1 MTRTPTP
8 AQRHAELEA
17 KIARWNEAY
26 HGQDNPEVS
35 DAEYDNARLELVM
48 LEKRH
53 PELKQKDGVSSQVGA
68 APNPAFGK
76 VKHRAPMLSL
86 DNVFNEGEFAQFIS
100 RIGRFLGL
108 DETQTD
114 GLKFVAEPKIDGLSI
129 SLTYEN
135 GTLTVATT
143 RGDGTTGED
152 VTANVQTIS
161 TIPQTLPA
169 PFPELLEIRG
179 EIFMSRA
186 EFLAL
191 NKQQEERG
199 EKPFANPRNAA
210 AGSLRQLD
218 ASVTARRPLGLFA
231 YGLGY
236 NTGVT
241 ITTHLEWLE
250 QLKKWGFTVNPLS
263 QAISHASDVPAYVEN
278 LAKERPD
285 LDYDIDGIV
294 FKIDAIDLQTR
305 LGFVG
310 RAPRWAIAWKFPAEQ
325 AITRL
330 NDIEIQVGRTGAL
343 TPVAHLE
350 PINVGG
356 VIVSRAT
363 LHNEDEIR
371 RLDVR
376 PGDLVRIQRAGDVI
390 PQVLGVVDADRPD
403 RAGPFHFP
411 DHCPAC
417 HAHAER
423 IGEEAVRRC
432 SGGLTCPAQ
441 TVERLIHFVSR
452 KAFDIDGLGERSIR
466 SFYELGLVQRPGDI
480 FRLHEHKERLQ
491 KLEGWGPQSVDK
503 LLQAIDD
510 RRTISLPRFI
520 YALGIRRIGERN
532 AQLLARHYQTFST
545 WHEAMLAAIESD
557 SEERAALSAIMG
569 IGPAIAEEV
578 AAFFAEEHNRD
589 ALDDLTPS
597 LTINE
602 ETGPVTDDEGSAPLS
617 GQVMVF
623 TGSLTTMSRAEAKAI
638 AERLGAQVTDSV
650 SRRTTLVVLGEKAG
664 SKAKKAHELN
674 IRTLDEAEWRTMAG
688 LPEAG

>member
-8 AQRHAELEA
+8 AQRHAELEE

-48 LEKRH
+48 LERRH

-68 APNPAFGK
+68 TPNPAFGK

-86 DNVFNEGEFAQFIS
+86 DNVFNEDEFAQFIS

-108 DETQTD
+108 DEAQTD

-152 VTANVQTIS
+152 VTANVRTIS

-191 NKQQEERG
+191 NQQQEKRG

-241 ITTHLEWLE
+241 VTTHLEWLE

-263 QAISHASDVPAYVEN
+263 RAISHASDVPAYVES

-294 FKIDAIDLQTR
+294 FKIDVIDLQTR

-390 PQVLGVVDADRPD
+390 PQVLGVVEDERPD
-403 RAGPFHFP
+403 RAEPFHFP
-411 DHCPAC
+411 DHCPVC

-480 FRLHEHKERLQ
+480 FRLHEHRERLQ

-545 WHEAMLAAIESD
+545 WHGAMLAAIETG

-617 GQVMVF
+617 GQIMVF

-664 SKAKKAHELN
+664 SKAQKAHELN
-674 IRTLDEAEWRTMAG
+674 IRTLNEAEWRTMAG
-688 LPEAG
+688 LPEAS

>member
-1 MTRTPTP
+1 MTTQTP

-26 HGQDNPEVS
+26 HGHDAPEVS
-35 DAEYDNARLELVM
+35 DALYDQTRLELVM
-48 LEKRH
+48 LEARH
-53 PELKQKDGVSSQVGA
+53 PELKRKDGASAQIGA

-76 VKHRAPMLSL
+76 VEHRAPMLSL
-86 DNVFNEGEFAQFIS
+86 DNVFNEEDFAHFIS
-100 RIGRFLGL
+100 KIGRFLGL
-108 DETQTD
+108 DNSQTD
-114 GLKFVAEPKIDGLSI
+114 ALIFIAEPKIDGLSI
-129 SLTYEN
+129 NLTYED
-135 GTLTVATT
+135 GHLTVATT
-143 RGDGTTGED
+143 RGDGTVGED
-152 VTANVQTIS
+152 VTANIRTIS
-161 TIPQTLPA
+161 TIPQQLPA
-169 PFPELLEIRG
+169 PYPAVIEIRG

-186 EFLAL
+186 AFLTL

-218 ASVTARRPLGLFA
+218 ASITARRPLGLFA
-231 YGLGY
+231 YGMGY
-236 NTGVT
+236 NTGLDV
-241 ITTHLEWLE
+241 TTHTEWLD
-250 QLKKWGFTVNPLS
+250 QLKSWGFSVNPLS
-263 QAISHASDVPAYVEN
+263 RTIHHASDVPAYVAE
-278 LAKERPD
+278 LAAARPD

-294 FKIDAIDLQTR
+294 FKLDDIALQTR

-325 AITRL
+325 ATTRL
-330 NDIEIQVGRTGAL
+330 NDIEVQVGRTGAL

-371 RLDVR
+371 RLDAR
-376 PGDLVRIQRAGDVI
+376 PGDLVQIQRAGDVI
-390 PQVLGVVDADRPD
+390 PQIVRVMDAERPN
-403 RAGPFHFP
+403 RALPFHFP
-411 DHCPAC
+411 DHCPVC

-423 IGEEAVRRC
+423 IGDEAVRRC

-466 SFYELGLVQRPGDI
+466 SFYELGLVRRPGDI
-480 FRLHEHKERLQ
+480 FRLYEHKDRLQ
-491 KLEGWGPQSVDK
+491 KLEGWGPQSVEN
-503 LLQAIDD
+503 LLNAIEA
-510 RRTISLPRFI
+510 RRTISFARFI

-532 AQLLARHYQTFST
+532 AQLLARHYHSYPI
-545 WHEAMLAAIESD
+545 WHKAMMAAQQPD
-557 SEERAALSAIMG
+557 SEERAHLSAIMG
-569 IGPAIAEEV
+569 IGPAIAEEI
-578 AAFFAEEHNRD
+578 ANFFEEEHNQE
-589 ALDDLTPS
+589 ALNDLTPA
-597 LTINE
+597 LTISE
-602 ETGPVTDDEGSAPLS
+602 ETAPTRGEGDDAPLT
-617 GQVMVF
+617 GEIMVF
-623 TGSLTTMSRAEAKAI
+623 TGSLTTMSRPEAKAI

-674 IRTLDEAEWRTMAG
+674 IRTVNEAEWRAIAG
-688 LPEAG
+688 LAGDV